1 MFIFRTWE
9 WLILAVSDDGS
20 VNVMYQEKE
29 LRRVNQYNGTFHREK
44 YFIRKKSRM
53 KFKWKKP
60 KMLCI
65 QINGYY

>member
-1 MFIFRTWE
+1 
-9 WLILAVSDDGS
+9 
-20 VNVMYQEKE
+20 MYQEKE
-29 LRRVNQYNGTFHREK
+29 LRRVNQHNGIFRREK